1 MGTIADFVA
10 QHINDDTSKLLL
22 NAGKWPEVDM
32 ELAVN
37 CIESRRK
44 LRGKLNEWYM
54 NPDLIFPVKLSAE
67 QCSSSATGK
76 YKAELA
82 QRIITETSADGFD
95 GTWRIADLTGGL
107 GADSWFFSQ
116 FASEVL
122 YNEMNTVLCN
132 ATEHNFNILNA
143 SNIIVSNHAVVP
155 SESINGTDGQYH
167 ASPGYILQNFKPD
180 MIYMDPAR
188 RGEGGKK
195 VFLIEE
201 CSPDILSMKE
211 ELLSICRHLLVK
223 LSPMADISMV
233 CSRIGNCCR
242 EVHVTATGGECK
254 ELLIWIDREWDSEY
268 TITAAELPSDYPAS
282 PPATFRFSPSE
293 EKAGRAVLAEKSD
306 AIYFFEPGKALMK
319 AGAFNLISERFSLK
333 KLGKST
339 HYYMIGAETES
350 RIVQNLSGLGKL
362 YEIADCRQLD
372 KRSIREVGKNY
383 PEAEVTARNIPM
395 DTDTLRKRL
404 GVRSGNGIHVFG
416 LRSDLEG
423 NLLIT
428 AKRSQVTGF
437 PDDQKES

>member
-1 MGTIADFVA
+1 
-10 QHINDDTSKLLL
+10 
-22 NAGKWPEVDM
+22 
-32 ELAVN
+32 
-37 CIESRRK
+37 
-44 LRGKLNEWYM
+44 
-54 NPDLIFPVKLSAE
+54 
-67 QCSSSATGK
+67 
-76 YKAELA
+76 
-82 QRIITETSADGFD
+82 
-95 GTWRIADLTGGL
+95 
-107 GADSWFFSQ
+107 
-116 FASEVL
+116 
-122 YNEMNTVLCN
+122 
-132 ATEHNFNILNA
+132 
-143 SNIIVSNHAVVP
+143 
-155 SESINGTDGQYH
+155 
-167 ASPGYILQNFKPD
+167 
-180 MIYMDPAR
+180 
-188 RGEGGKK
+188 
-195 VFLIEE
+195 
-201 CSPDILSMKE
+201 MKE

-306 AIYFFEPGKALMK
+306 AIYIFEPGKALMK

-428 AKRSQVTGF
+428 TKRSQVTGF